1 MTAFLLVLAI
11 AFSTPNVSTP
21 GSSPAEP
28 AKARALILT
37 GVNDHDWEATTPY
50 LKKTLEASG
59 YFSVDV
65 SEDPDAPVLSDRKSL
80 VGYQVLILNLNRDPR
95 WTPEREENL
104 LDYVRQGGGLVV
116 LHAADNAFPG
126 WPEYERLVGG
136 AWRSNGTAFPGRSTF
151 HPAYGPFRVTVV
163 DLNHPITQGLGSTFT
178 TTDEMYTNL
187 KLQKN
192 IHVLAAGDYKGK
204 TQPLLFLSGY
214 GKGRMYHSALG
225 HDLKAMHNRQF
236 IDTLIRGTRWAAG
249 RLN

>member
-1 MTAFLLVLAI
+1 MTAFLLTLAAGISAPSI
-11 AFSTPNVSTP
+11 ASDAPAP
-21 GSSPAEP
+21 GVP

-37 GVNDHDWEATTPY
+37 GVNDHDWESTTPY
-50 LKKTLEASG
+50 VKKRLEESG

-65 SEDPDAPVLSDRKSL
+65 SEDPEAPILSDRKAL
-80 VGYQVLILNLNRDPR
+80 GQYEVLILNLNRDPR

-104 LDYVRQGGGLVV
+104 LAYVRGGGGLVV

-126 WPEYERLVGG
+126 WPEYEKLVGG
-136 AWRSNGTAFPGRSTF
+136 AWRSQGTSFPGRGAF
-151 HPAYGPFRVTVV
+151 HPTYGPFRVTVV
-163 DLNHPITQGLGSTFT
+163 DPNHPITQGLGSNFT
-178 TTDEMYTNL
+178 TTDEMYINL

-204 TQPLLFLSGY
+204 AQPLLFLSGY
-214 GKGRMYHSALG
+214 GKGRMYQSALG